1 MFGPSVTYANA
12 EVRGQL
18 RVWKQKLARD
28 HAAFERVYRALAGD
42 LRDAPVDLVKR
53 SSRAGRERA
62 LTKIQRALGPG
73 VTLEL
78 AHLEGK
84 HPHAIF
90 SILRPRDAVV
100 IETPDDMPDAERG
113 SLMQDCVA
121 VNYFVAGYIPG
132 PPEQAGGV
140 AEGLWTLEV
149 PDHALGRAVERSR
162 FLHPGAIIREA
173 HLNLLA
179 LPSSVINQRALGD
192 PDQRGELVKAGPGA
206 FVAHMR
212 AAPDVSLGDAYGVH
226 VRVRTWLDDDMLHEN
241 QIPLREKGEPGD
253 QLGDGWLRPV
263 PYRRIYKTSDG
274 LTVIGWRPREGR

>member
-1 MFGPSVTYANA
+1 MYGPSVTYANS

-28 HAAFERVYRALAGD
+28 YAAFDSVYRPVAGD
-42 LRDAPVDLVKR
+42 LRDAAVDLVKR
-53 SSRAGRERA
+53 TSRAGRERA
-62 LTKIQRALGPG
+62 LAKIKRALGPG

-78 AHLEGK
+78 AHLDGK

-90 SILRPRDAVV
+90 SILKPRDAVT
-100 IETPDDMPDAERG
+100 IEMPDDTPDAERG
-113 SLMQDCVA
+113 SFMQDCVA

-132 PPEQAGGV
+132 PPAHFGV

-179 LPSSVINQRALGD
+179 LPSSVINQSALGD
-192 PDQRGELVKAGPGA
+192 PDQRGELVRAGPGA

-212 AAPDVSLGDAYGVH
+212 ADPDASLGDAYAVH
-226 VRVRTWLDDDMLHEN
+226 VRVKTWLADDMLHEN
-241 QIPLREKGEPGD
+241 QIPLREEGEPGD

-263 PYRRIYKTSDG
+263 PYRWIRKTSDG

>member
-1 MFGPSVTYANA
+1 MFGPSVTYANP
-12 EVRGQL
+12 EVRGLL

-28 HAAFERVYRALAGD
+28 YAAFERGRALAGD
-42 LRDAPVDLVKR
+42 LRDALVDLVKR

-62 LTKIQRALGPG
+62 LAKIQRACGPG

-78 AHLEGK
+78 AYLDDK

-90 SILRPRDAVV
+90 SILRPRDAIT
-100 IETPDDMPDAERG
+100 IEMPDETRDAERG

-132 PPEQAGGV
+132 PPEHFGV

-162 FLHPGAIIREA
+162 FLHPGAIIREG

-179 LPSSVINQRALGD
+179 LPSSVMNQLALGE

-212 AAPDVSLGDAYGVH
+212 AAPDVSLGDAYAVH
-226 VRVRTWLDDDMLHEN
+226 VRVRTWLADDMLHEN

-263 PYRRIYKTSDG
+263 PYRRIRKTSDG

>member
-1 MFGPSVTYANA
+1 MLGPSVTYANA

-28 HAAFERVYRALAGD
+28 YAAFERGRARVRGTGGA
-42 LRDAPVDLVKR
+42 LV
-53 SSRAGRERA
+53 
-62 LTKIQRALGPG
+62 KIQRACGPG

-78 AHLEGK
+78 AHLDGE

-90 SILRPRDAVV
+90 SILRPRDAVM
-100 IETPDDMPDAERG
+100 IEMPDAERG

-132 PPEQAGGV
+132 PPQHFGV

-179 LPSSVINQRALGD
+179 LPSSVMNQFALGD

-212 AAPDVSLGDAYGVH
+212 AAPDVSLGDAYAVH
-226 VRVRTWLDDDMLHEN
+226 VRVSTWLADDMLHEN

-263 PYRRIYKTSDG
+263 PYRRIHQTSDG